1 MRSNKELI
9 NALRGAPAPWMDV
22 AIVVA
27 FDNRFEFIAEDHANP
42 MYRLNALQE
51 QGGLAIGLAGVKSSE
66 RADRAFRAEI
76 FQEYEGQAWAHRYMD
91 TLRGIVRATFLF
103 EVIKMPDTGQ
113 RREITRFVDSK
124 EAETVQE
131 AKKLVAKT
139 KQGSAKTSKE
149 NRSRKR
155 RK

>member
-9 NALRGAPAPWMDV
+9 NALRGAPAPWIDV

-51 QGGLAIGLAGVKSSE
+51 QGGLAIGLAGVKPGESGYP
-66 RADRAFRAEI
+66 AFGAQL

-91 TLRGIVRATFLF
+91 TLRRIARHQSHSL
-103 EVIKMPDTGQ
+103 
-113 RREITRFVDSK
+113 
-124 EAETVQE
+124 
-131 AKKLVAKT
+131 
-139 KQGSAKTSKE
+139 
-149 NRSRKR
+149 
-155 RK
+155 